1 MVNLLLASIESFL
14 KVDQFFF
21 ELRDL
26 FEDTLLLGHDDIVIS
41 IRNAR
46 AFSSIFV
53 HITKI
58 EMNPISSL
66 IFIAFLLFLLWWLSP
81 RFAGSLALHNW
92 GWRIRSK
99 TWRANAALIML
110 FLIFESLDS
119 SPSIGRRLCFSRLL
133 FHTESWASVSLL
145 IGTRFRNLQPFFWF
159 FRRLTAFPFGSR
171 CFDI

>member
-26 FEDTLLLGHDDIVIS
+26 FEDTLLLAHNDIVIS
-41 IRNAR
+41 IWNAR

-81 RFAGSLALHNW
+81 RFAGSLALHYW

-133 FHTESWASVSLL
+133 FRTESWASVSLF
-145 IGTRFRNLQPFFWF
+145 IGTRFRNLQPFF
-159 FRRLTAFPFGSR
+159 
-171 CFDI
+171 

>member
-26 FEDTLLLGHDDIVIS
+26 FEDTLLLGHNDIVIS
-41 IRNAR
+41 IWNAR

-66 IFIAFLLFLLWWLSP
+66 IFIAFLLFLLW
-81 RFAGSLALHNW
+81 
-92 GWRIRSK
+92 
-99 TWRANAALIML
+99 
-110 FLIFESLDS
+110 
-119 SPSIGRRLCFSRLL
+119 
-133 FHTESWASVSLL
+133 
-145 IGTRFRNLQPFFWF
+145 
-159 FRRLTAFPFGSR
+159 
-171 CFDI
+171 